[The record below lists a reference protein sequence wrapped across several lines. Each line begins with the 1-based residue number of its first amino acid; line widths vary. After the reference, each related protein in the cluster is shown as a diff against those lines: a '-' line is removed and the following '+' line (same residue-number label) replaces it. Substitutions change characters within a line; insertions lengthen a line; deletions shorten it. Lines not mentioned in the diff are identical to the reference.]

1 MTDVHSPEV
10 RSKNMRAI
18 RSSDTKPELIVR
30 RRLHTEGL
38 RYRLGG
44 VGLCGRPDLVLP
56 KYKAVIFIHGCF
68 WHGHICNKFKLPNTR
83 RDFWEKK
90 IHGNRDRDAKVV
102 ARLEEL
108 GWRVAVV
115 WECAIKKA
123 ACDSGNTTCSS
134 LISWLKTGIAT
145 TFETPTVDFRGVLG

>member
-1 MTDVHSPEV
+1 MTDVHSPEA
-10 RSKNMRAI
+10 RSKNMQAI
-18 RSSDTKPELIVR
+18 RSADTKPELIVR
-30 RRLHTEGL
+30 KRLHAEGL

-44 VGLCGRPDLVLP
+44 AGLCGRPDLVLP
-56 KYKAVIFIHGCF
+56 RYKAVIFIHGCF
-68 WHGHICNKFKLPNTR
+68 WHGHYCSYFKLPNTR

-102 ARLEEL
+102 AMLEAL

-123 ACDSGNTTCSS
+123 ARVSSNTTFSS
-134 LISWLKTGIAT
+134 LISWLKTGITAA
-145 TFETPTVDFRGVLG
+145 FETPTVDFRGVMG